1 MVITRTEFDKAMR
14 EINEFAVSISEKI
27 EKLENAIK
35 ELEEKK
41 AKPAPKG

>member
-14 EINEFAVSISEKI
+14 EINEFAVSISERI
-27 EKLENAIK
+27 EKLENTIK